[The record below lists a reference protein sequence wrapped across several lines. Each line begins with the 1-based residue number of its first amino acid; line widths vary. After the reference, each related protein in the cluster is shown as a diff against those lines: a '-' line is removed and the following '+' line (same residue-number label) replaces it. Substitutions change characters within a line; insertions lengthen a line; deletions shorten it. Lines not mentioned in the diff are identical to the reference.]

1 MVHVYLYAVV
11 KLLMCDVREL
21 MPNACDAR
29 HVSPRLLGGVPST
42 HENLEDTFK
51 VLQTAHCHK

>member
-21 MPNACDAR
+21 MHDGCDAR
-29 HVSPRLLGGVPST
+29 HVRPGLLGGVPST
-42 HENLEDTFK
+42 LANLADTLK
-51 VLQTAHCHK
+51 VLQIAHCHK